1 MIVRNV
7 YSPTVFYVLNVL
19 CKRKVQYKIYKKK
32 KEDYWHYLEHDANN
46 ERFLFTWNKLFNSF
60 HEKLWMYFNFKTQES
75 RQVTHLQYT
84 SWPDHGTPSP
94 LELLEFYRYVSKAME
109 QHSEQKII
117 VHCRFDFAYFFLQ
130 CPCYGIN
137 HGLIVIYMNSL
148 WIYYPTC

>member
-1 MIVRNV
+1 MFLMFCVKERSNIK
-7 YSPTVFYVLNVL
+7 F
-19 CKRKVQYKIYKKK
+19 IKKK
-32 KEDYWHYLEHDANN
+32 DYWHYLEHDANN

-117 VHCRFDFAYFFLQ
+117 VHCRFDFAYFFYNALAMVSTMVW
-130 CPCYGIN
+130 
-137 HGLIVIYMNSL
+137 L
-148 WIYYPTC
+148 